1 MDFATVLIA
10 TAGIVVTGSL
20 SRVGAN
26 ITDGVISK
34 YKELL
39 SRIRNKQPSIAIIL
53 EDTAESVDYAQ
64 VFPAVEALAKSD
76 LEIRRL
82 LQEMTERVF
91 NDRTV
96 SAEVEHELNKA
107 NVQLSGVIENWKGI
121 NIKGGNNTIRD
132 NTFQF

>member
-64 VFPAVEALAKSD
+64 VVPAVEALAKSD

-96 SAEVEHELNKA
+96 LAEVEHELNKA